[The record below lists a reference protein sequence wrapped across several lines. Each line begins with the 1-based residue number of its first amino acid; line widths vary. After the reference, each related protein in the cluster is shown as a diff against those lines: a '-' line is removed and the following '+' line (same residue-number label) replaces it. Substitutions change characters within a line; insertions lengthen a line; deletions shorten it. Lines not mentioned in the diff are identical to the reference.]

1 MRTLKYL
8 VEKEFKHMWRNP
20 IIPYMIVFFPILVLL
35 IFPWAISFEVKN
47 IKINIV
53 DRSKSSYSQRLI
65 NKVDASAYFILNDIT
80 DSYESSLRD
89 MDNAHCDVILV
100 IPASFDKDLAK
111 EKKTSVSIVA
121 NAVNTTQGL
130 LGNSYL
136 TEIIS
141 DFSTDLR
148 YEIMP
153 ILKVQKAQNLEV
165 LPQYWYNVTL
175 DYKMFMLPA
184 FIVLMITLICGIL
197 PSLNIVMEKET
208 GTIQQMNVTPV
219 SKFNFIIS
227 KVIPYWIIG
236 VIILTISIIVT
247 WIIYGLFPSGSLIA
261 LYVAS
266 IIFIFG
272 ITALGIVISNYS
284 QTIQQSMLLTMFFI
298 LIIILL
304 SGIFTPISSMPLW
317 AQGIAYVNPL
327 THLIG
332 IMRLIY
338 LKGNSFMDLLPQM
351 GVLIVFMFVFNGWAV
366 LSYKKSN

>member
-53 DRSKSSYSQRLI
+53 DHSKSSYSQRLVD
-65 NKVDASAYFILNDIT
+65 KVEASAYFILNDVT
-80 DSYESSLRD
+80 DNYESSLRD

-100 IPASFDKDLAK
+100 IPSSFDKDLVK
-111 EKKTSVSIVA
+111 EQKASVSIVA

-153 ILKVQKAQNLEV
+153 ILKLQNAQNLEV

-197 PSLNIVMEKET
+197 PSLNIVLEKKQE
-208 GTIQQMNVTPV
+208 P
-219 SKFNFIIS
+219 FN
-227 KVIPYWIIG
+227 K
-236 VIILTISIIVT
+236 
-247 WIIYGLFPSGSLIA
+247 
-261 LYVAS
+261 
-266 IIFIFG
+266 
-272 ITALGIVISNYS
+272 
-284 QTIQQSMLLTMFFI
+284 
-298 LIIILL
+298 
-304 SGIFTPISSMPLW
+304 
-317 AQGIAYVNPL
+317 
-327 THLIG
+327 
-332 IMRLIY
+332 
-338 LKGNSFMDLLPQM
+338 
-351 GVLIVFMFVFNGWAV
+351 
-366 LSYKKSN
+366 